1 MMTPARERRSDE
13 SGAERCMS
21 ACDRL
26 QEYFK
31 LEVIAS
37 RLNLD
42 LDGAT
47 VRLHRAVSDGR
58 GADGCVPRHALKF
71 RCAAGVQEEQG
82 SDVAAS

>member
-37 RLNLD
+37 RLNL
-42 LDGAT
+42 GAAT
-47 VRLHRAVSDGR
+47 VRLHRAVSGGR
-58 GADGCVPRHALKF
+58 VADGCVPRHALKF
-71 RCAAGVQEEQG
+71 TCAAGAQEEQG

>member
-13 SGAERCMS
+13 PGAERSMS

-37 RLNLD
+37 RLN